1 MNFIKLLRSQKT
13 VFTTED
19 LKLILDT
26 NNENTI
32 RNFFYRAQ
40 KKWLL
45 ENIYYWIRKLVDK
58 DINIFE
64 FASKVKKN
72 SYISFETVLKK
83 EWIIF
88 QYYGNTIF
96 LASDNTWEKKTKD
109 FIIKYNK
116 LKSDILINPLGINHK
131 KWYAI
136 ASPERAICD
145 RIYISPGYFFDNLE
159 NIDLEKLAQISQIY
173 NKRVILEVKKLIQDA
188 RHQNS

>member
-1 MNFIKLLRSQKT
+1 MSNLEKLSKSNKT
-13 VFTTED
+13 VFTVPD
-19 LKLILDT
+19 LWKILNT
-26 NNENTI
+26 QNKYTI
-32 RNFFYRAQ
+32 RNYLSNLGKRGVLQKLFYGI
-40 KKWLL
+40 WG
-45 ENIYYWIRKLVDK
+45 Y
-58 DINIFE
+58 INYNTFE

-72 SYISFETVLKK
+72 SYISFETILKK

-88 QYYGNTIF
+88 QHYWKTIF
-96 LASDNTWEKKTKD
+96 LASDNTGEKQTKD

-173 NKRVILEVKKLIQDA
+173 NKRVILEVKKLIQNV